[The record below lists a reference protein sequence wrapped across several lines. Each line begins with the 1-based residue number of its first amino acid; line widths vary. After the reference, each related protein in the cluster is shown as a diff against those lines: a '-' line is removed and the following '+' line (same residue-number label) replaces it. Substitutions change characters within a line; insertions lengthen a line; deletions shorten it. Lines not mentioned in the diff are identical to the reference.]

1 MWRFIGSD
9 LHFRGVFGRSC
20 PFRRVPVMFHDTQH
34 PDSFLGL
41 AKKAQGLIQG
51 SSKTCKLSIFYCK
64 PECPPP
70 PLPKPRF
77 FILCSAPLLH
87 SSRPRLKNGL
97 TLLLFSQGPLAA
109 RQGQAGP
116 LSKESCILS
125 HLPFVFCLNLNFKLS
140 PFNQQS
146 SPAPLITPFLPLIE
160 AFIYFSPGQLSCKSQ
175 FPQSGANDK
184 ALCCIVTVPQAY
196 V

>member
-9 LHFRGVFGRSC
+9 LHFRGVSGRSC
-20 PFRRVPVMFHDTQH
+20 PFLGVPVMFRDTRH
-34 PDSFLGL
+34 PDSFLRP
-41 AKKAQGLIQG
+41 AEKAQGLIQG

-64 PECPPP
+64 PASPPVPAP

-77 FILCSAPLLH
+77 FILRSAPLLH

-97 TLLLFSQGPLAA
+97 TLLLFSWGPLAA

-125 HLPFVFCLNLNFKLS
+125 HLPFVFCPNLNFKLS
-140 PFNQQS
+140 PFN
-146 SPAPLITPFLPLIE
+146 
-160 AFIYFSPGQLSCKSQ
+160 
-175 FPQSGANDK
+175 
-184 ALCCIVTVPQAY
+184 
-196 V
+196 